1 MKVCES
7 AHVPPWI
14 YNMAELTPPEIQA
27 TPKTFADKLSEIAKG
42 NFEHKLI
49 TGTGF
54 EYVNKWHY
62 R

>member
-7 AHVPPWI
+7 ANVPPWI

-27 TPKTFADKLSEIAKG
+27 TPKTLADKLSEIAKG

-54 EYVNKWHY
+54 
-62 R
+62 